1 MPIPTHLIT
10 GFLGVGKTTAI
21 RHLLAHRPAGE
32 RWAVLVNEFGQV
44 GVDEQLM
51 EGEDVAIRQV
61 PGGCLCC
68 VSSQAFTVG
77 LNRLIR
83 EERPARI
90 LIEPTGLGHPARV
103 IETLTGEF
111 YRQVLDLRAVITL
124 IDARHLAS
132 PRHRTHP
139 TWQDQIALADVL
151 VANKADLYS
160 DAEREAFLDFARRLD
175 PPKSRTALVSQ
186 GALDPAW
193 LDLPAHPKRSVED
206 THDPLGDTHHPGHD
220 DLLGDTHHPE
230 YAHGDLLG
238 DTHHPEYA
246 HGDSHD
252 SPAGTRSDWFLATQH
267 GDGYHGISWLLGPA
281 VRLAHEGLIELLH
294 GGAWDRTKGVLHTDR
309 GWFTLNRVS
318 GEGTLEPRTP
328 GQETRLEIIHHAP
341 LDAGR
346 LDARLRSLRL

>member
-83 EERPARI
+83 EERPERI

-111 YRQVLDLRAVITL
+111 YRQVLDLGAVITL
-124 IDARHLAS
+124 MDARHLAS
-132 PRHRTHP
+132 PRHREHP
-139 TWQDQIALADVL
+139 TWQDQIRLADVL

-160 DAEREAFLDFARRLD
+160 DAEREVFLDFARTLD
-175 PPKSRTALVSQ
+175 PPKTRTALVSQ
-186 GALDPAW
+186 GTLDPAW
-193 LDLPAHPKRSVED
+193 LDLPADPPRSVED
-206 THDPLGDTHHPGHD
+206 THDLLGDIHHPDSSLGDTHHP
-220 DLLGDTHHPE
+220 HHP
-230 YAHGDLLG
+230 G
-238 DTHHPEYA
+238 HH
-246 HGDSHD
+246 
-252 SPAGTRSDWFLATQH
+252 
-267 GDGYHGISWLLGPA
+267 
-281 VRLAHEGLIELLH
+281 AHE
-294 GGAWDRTKGVLHTDR
+294 
-309 GWFTLNRVS
+309 
-318 GEGTLEPRTP
+318 
-328 GQETRLEIIHHAP
+328 
-341 LDAGR
+341 DAIR
-346 LDARLRSLRL
+346 